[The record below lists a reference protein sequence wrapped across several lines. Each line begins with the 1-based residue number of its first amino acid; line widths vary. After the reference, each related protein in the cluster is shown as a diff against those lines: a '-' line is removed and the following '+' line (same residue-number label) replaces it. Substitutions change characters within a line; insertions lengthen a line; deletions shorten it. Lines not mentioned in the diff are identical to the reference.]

1 MLTPTLLCFR
11 ELSVESEAA
20 RFRVLGGPR
29 DLNPVSTEDWPG
41 GRSYLTV
48 VAAGS
53 EAWLLFAGRGVA
65 EKAGRDGRLNDL
77 WTFTC

>member
-1 MLTPTLLCFR
+1 MLLCFR
-11 ELSVESEAA
+11 ELSAESEAA
-20 RFRVLGGPR
+20 MFRVLGGPR